1 MYLRNTNRVGLRA
14 DAKLGI
20 VSTIKA
26 NVKNTILLL
35 LLLLFSSNVVAE
47 DIDITRIIQIESSGN
62 PAAYNKRS
70 KAIGLCQIR
79 SCVLADWNRLHPRET
94 YLTVEL
100 YKPEVNKKIG
110 SWYINKQIPIYL
122 KYYKIPDTTKNRLIA
137 YNFGIGNLMKYLRG
151 DRKLPKETR
160 DYIKKYKGEIR

>member
-20 VSTIKA
+20 VSTIRA

-35 LLLLFSSNVVAE
+35 LLLLFSSTVLAG
-47 DIDITRIIQIESSGN
+47 DIDINRIIQIESSGN
-62 PAAYNKRS
+62 PVAYNKRS

-79 SCVLADWNRLHPRET
+79 SCVLGDWNRLHSREK
-94 YLTVEL
+94 YRIADL
-100 YKPEVNKKIG
+100 YRAEVNKKIG

-122 KYYKIPDTTKNRLIA
+122 KYYKIPDTVKNRLIA

-151 DRKLPKETR
+151 DRKLPKETK
-160 DYIKKYKGEIR
+160 DYIKKYKGELR